1 MIRRLIIL
9 LLIVGCGIFE
19 EDENS
24 NAITGKVI
32 NQDGEPIQDASIVID
47 YNYIPENTET
57 SCNPSIAVQLGM
69 PQDGYLNLW
78 IEDYCSLDTIKIC
91 SDGYA
96 SAGYHSCSIDT
107 LKNGKQLYEGIYRA
121 RTITGGYNNAV
132 ELALLRLDHSC
143 HTKESI
149 APLVSTN
156 EIGEFIINQ
165 DCLPFNYQDEI
176 VTPQNPDGTG
186 ELFTITR
193 NIRICAYSDLGYNC
207 SDTLYVSA
215 NEGINTTI
223 TITNPL

>member
-9 LLIVGCGIFE
+9 LLIVGCE
-19 EDENS
+19 ETTAPVNN

-57 SCNPSIAVQLGM
+57 SCNPSNAVTLGM
-69 PQDGYLNLW
+69 PQSGYLNLW
-78 IEDYCSLDTIKIC
+78 IENYCSLDTIKIC
-91 SDGYA
+91 LDGYA
-96 SAGYHSCSIDT
+96 DAGAYSCNIDT
-107 LKNGKQLYEGIYRA
+107 LNNGKQLYEGIYRA
-121 RTITGGYNNAV
+121 RAITEYYNNAV

-165 DCLPFNYQDEI
+165 DCLPFDYQDEI
-176 VTPQNPDGTG
+176 ISEDGNNTG
-186 ELFTITR
+186 EIFTIIR
-193 NIRICAYSDLGYNC
+193 NIRLCAYSDYGYNC
-207 SDTLYVSA
+207 SDTLTVSP
-215 NEGINTTI
+215 NEGINSTI